1 MEEMPAVLKKL
12 GKQDFALIDAF
23 KDQTHAT
30 FEQDW
35 GDRHWFCLD
44 YMFLSNVLYAKIENR
59 HGGLNEFPTALA
71 VSDHAPLVVGLNI
84 ADLLKQK

>member
-1 MEEMPAVLKKL
+1 MEEMPIVLKKL

-35 GDRHWFCLD
+35 GGPTL
-44 YMFLSNVLYAKIENR
+44 VL
-59 HGGLNEFPTALA
+59 P
-71 VSDHAPLVVGLNI
+71 
-84 ADLLKQK
+84 